1 MNNQELIITDDI
13 VNELQIEEK
22 NILFITGADSYDSFD
37 IHNRINELWRDKNW
51 KHIRVQGEPT
61 VKLVD
66 EIVANLLSVD
76 IVIGL
81 GGGSVLDTAKAVSAI
96 FVDKGS
102 IKDYLPGIGDKTISG
117 KRVKLWLCPTTAG
130 TGAES
135 SNNAVIADF
144 EEGYKKSIRHDG
156 LIADKVIIDR
166 TLNAKA
172 PRNITSSSGMDAFVQ
187 LLEAYFSH
195 KEDDKL
201 RKLIEEAIVD
211 FIKYF
216 PIVLKN
222 GNNLDGRFKVSLS
235 AYVSGIVITQLGIGV
250 VHGISGPLGG
260 LTKINHGIIC
270 ARLIY
275 PTLKA
280 LHTKALETNN
290 SVFLER
296 YNKLSSLLDKDLL
309 EVVDLL
315 NVVINIPNW
324 DTYKIS
330 DEIKEKVYYEG
341 INRES
346 LVVLSKEEVL
356 AIF

>member
-1 MNNQELIITDDI
+1 MNNQELIVTDNI
-13 VNELQIEEK
+13 INELQIEEK
-22 NILFITGADSYDSFD
+22 NILFITGADSYEAFH
-37 IHNRINELWRDKNW
+37 IHHGINELWRDKNW

-61 VKLVD
+61 VSLVD
-66 EIVANLLSVD
+66 EIVQDLLFVD

-81 GGGSVLDTAKAVSAI
+81 GGGSVLDTAKAVSAV

-102 IKDYLPGIGDKTISG
+102 IKDYLPGIGDKTPSG

-135 SNNAVIADF
+135 TNNAVIADF

-195 KEDDKL
+195 KEDNKL
-201 RKLIEEAIVD
+201 RILIEEAIID

-216 PIVLKN
+216 PVVLKD
-222 GNNLDGRFKVSLS
+222 GEDLQGRFKVSLS
-235 AYVSGIVITQLGIGV
+235 AYASGIAITKLGIGV
-250 VHGISGPLGG
+250 VHGIAGPLGG

-275 PTLKA
+275 PALKA
-280 LHTKALETNN
+280 MHLKALETNN

-296 YNKLSSLLDKDLL
+296 YNKLCSLLGKDLL
-309 EVVDLL
+309 EVIDLL
-315 NVVINIPNW
+315 NIVINIPKW
-324 DTYKIS
+324 DTYEIS

-346 LVVLSKEEVL
+346 LITLSEEEVL